1 MTDLTAF
8 RITRQDYARDI
19 EQLLNGEGGRRAKGR
34 WHLRGMPIAY
44 FGSSRALCM
53 LERLVHLSIHPRE
66 DDGELVAARLAIPE
80 DLATPT
86 HVRRLTA
93 VDLDDVD
100 PAWRQDGNRTCLRI
114 GVQWFRDGDRF
125 ALQVP
130 SAVIPAEWNLVV
142 NCTHPVIRDVIAR
155 SEFVT
160 EVVSI
165 DPRIAEIISEDALR
179 ARRSR

>member
-8 RITRQDYARDI
+8 RITRQEYARDI
-19 EQLLNGEGGRRAKGR
+19 EQLLNGEGGRRAQGR
-34 WHLRGMPIAY
+34 WHLRGMPVAY
-44 FGSSRALCM
+44 LGSSRALCM

-66 DDGELVAARLAIPE
+66 DDAELTASRLAIPE

-93 VDLDDVD
+93 SDLDGVD

-114 GVQWFRDGDRF
+114 GVQWFRDGDHF

-130 SAVIPAEWNLVV
+130 SAVIPAEWNLVI
-142 NCTHPVIRDVIAR
+142 NCTHPVIRDLIAR
-155 SEFVT
+155 AGFET
-160 EVVSI
+160 AAVSI